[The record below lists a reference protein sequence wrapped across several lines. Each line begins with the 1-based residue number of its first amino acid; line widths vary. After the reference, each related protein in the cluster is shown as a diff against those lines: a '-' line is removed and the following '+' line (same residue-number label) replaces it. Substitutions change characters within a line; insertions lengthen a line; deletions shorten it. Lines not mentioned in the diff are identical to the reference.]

1 MLASM
6 QTDLVA
12 IICGLAAGFG
22 WGFSGF
28 FDAKASRSV
37 GPLTA
42 SFLINGLVAMGYALV
57 FLLFFT
63 HGHQVYATGVYYA
76 IASGVV
82 ITLGA
87 LSYFKGL
94 ARGPVSLVSP
104 LSASYPLVTTVVAV
118 VVFQARLTVAQTIAI
133 YMIMAG
139 VMAASGLLTAKGI
152 ATRKLQRGP
161 LLGLGAALTWGL
173 GYALAAQAIQRL
185 GWQLA
190 SLIEFA
196 AMAAAFGVF
205 IPFIK
210 TSEKIT
216 PKNIVQACKNKFILL
231 SGGISLCAAVALNVG
246 LSREHSSGAIVA
258 ALSACYP
265 VLTVLLARH
274 SFDEAVA
281 KIPLIGAFV
290 SIAGVIVLSLGAA

>member
-6 QTDLVA
+6 QTDFVA
-12 IICGLAAGFG
+12 IACGLLAGFG

-37 GPLTA
+37 GPLVA

-57 FLLFFT
+57 YALFFW
-63 HGHQVYATGVYYA
+63 HGHHLQSTGVYYA
-76 IASGVV
+76 IAGGVV

-87 LSYFKGL
+87 LSYFRGL
-94 ARGPVSLVSP
+94 ARGPVGLVSP
-104 LSASYPLVTTVVAV
+104 LSAAYPLVTTIVAF
-118 VVFQARLTVAQTIAI
+118 VVFGARPMAMQTVAI
-133 YMIMAG
+133 YMIMVG
-139 VMAASGLLTAKGI
+139 VMAASGLLTVKGI
-152 ATRKLQRGP
+152 ATRKLQKGP
-161 LLGLGAALTWGL
+161 LLGLGAAVAWGV

-190 SLIEFA
+190 SLIEFG
-196 AMAAAFGVF
+196 AMALAFGVF
-205 IPFIK
+205 VPFIQ
-210 TSEKIT
+210 TTEIIT
-216 PKNIVQACKNKFILL
+216 PRRITHACKNKFILL
-231 SGGISLCAAVALNVG
+231 SGGISLCAAVSLNVG

-265 VLTVLLARH
+265 VLTVLLARR

-281 KIPLIGAFV
+281 VVPLIGAFV
-290 SIAGVIVLSLGAA
+290 SIAGVVLLSLTA